1 MGRGNIITVN
11 PEKIALTD
19 TVRTGR
25 KRVMSFFNLNLNIS
39 HFHIDIR
46 VKRDD
51 EKRKEKIRKLI
62 EHDKRIKDV
71 MEERN
76 KLDTQFMRINI

>member
-1 MGRGNIITVN
+1 MNRENMILNNSKEIEIREIIEAGRN
-11 PEKIALTD
+11 KL
-19 TVRTGR
+19 
-25 KRVMSFFNLNLNIS
+25 MSVLNLNLNIS

-51 EKRKEKIRKLI
+51 EKRKEKIRKII
-62 EHDKRIKDV
+62 EHDKRIKEV

-76 KLDTQFMRINI
+76 RIDAQFMRINM